1 MYNLDFN
8 QILVLLTQFF
18 LYIVLLLNSHRVE
31 KKLHCCFIDY
41 KKAFDSIIR
50 SNLWIKIKHYGIHGK
65 LLSIIQSMYSD
76 IKTCVKSSGNI
87 SQFFEN
93 FVGLLQGEV
102 LSPMLFA
109 LYVNDLENVFLNE
122 GNMPIEL
129 NTLSLFNIMYAD
141 DMVICA
147 ESASELQ
154 NMLNTL
160 SNYCIDWG
168 LEVNVEKTK
177 IVVFRNAGRASNEE
191 TWSFDGKLIQVV
203 DQFTYLGILLN
214 FNGKFFTTQKQLASQ
229 GRKAM
234 FALKSSVSNL
244 SLNHCSLL
252 SLFDTYVCSILS
264 YGCEVWCYHK
274 GPDIEKI
281 HLDFL
286 RYVLGVRR
294 NTNRVMLYFETGRL
308 PLHIKRIIRMFK
320 YWFKLLQTSNCVLK
334 AAYDFLQS
342 ECENPNFRGCNWA
355 SNIKNQLF
363 NLGLNYM
370 WLDQYNNLDSRVCL
384 RIIEERLK
392 SNFVQKTLCDM
403 ENEKSV
409 IYTNSL

>member
-1 MYNLDFN
+1 MIVPIFKKGDANDPKNYRGISLMSCFCKLFTSILNNRLIEWSSTNNIISDVQFGFQPNLSAVDAIFSLRSL
-8 QILVLLTQFF
+8 ITKFTQ
-18 LYIVLLLNSHRVE
+18 SR
-31 KKLHCCFIDY
+31 KKLYCFFIDY

-76 IKTCVKSSGNI
+76 IKTCVKSSGSI

-191 TWSFDGKLIQVV
+191 TWSFDGKIIQVV

-214 FNGKFFTTQKQLASQ
+214 FNGKILL
-229 GRKAM
+229 
-234 FALKSSVSNL
+234 LK
-244 SLNHCSLL
+244 
-252 SLFDTYVCSILS
+252 
-264 YGCEVWCYHK
+264 
-274 GPDIEKI
+274 
-281 HLDFL
+281 
-286 RYVLGVRR
+286 
-294 NTNRVMLYFETGRL
+294 
-308 PLHIKRIIRMFK
+308 
-320 YWFKLLQTSNCVLK
+320 
-334 AAYDFLQS
+334 
-342 ECENPNFRGCNWA
+342 
-355 SNIKNQLF
+355 
-363 NLGLNYM
+363 
-370 WLDQYNNLDSRVCL
+370 
-384 RIIEERLK
+384 
-392 SNFVQKTLCDM
+392 
-403 ENEKSV
+403 
-409 IYTNSL
+409 NS